1 MREFSKV
8 YRTLW
13 QSRKFSA
20 LPDDAARYLYIYI
33 LTGPHCNSSGCYDLK
48 LGYAIADL
56 NWSEHD
62 YRKAIESLSEVGLIE
77 VEELSPTVL
86 ITNWVEFNEPTNAKH
101 ALGIMSQL
109 DNASHDRLK
118 TKRAQEFIEVID
130 NKKQCNDR
138 LVGAALERVCLPY
151 RKPIE
156 SVSAPRLRPRPEI
169 TDLDQDQIETKTRE
183 EDSRPALRALAVNGA
198 LAPQEG
204 AQEKVKEEFPDLPDR
219 LNRLLDTP
227 LMRRSQ

>member
-56 NWSEHD
+56 NWPEHD
-62 YRKAIESLSEVGLIE
+62 YRKAIHSLSEVGLIE
-77 VEELSPTVL
+77 VEEGSPTVL

-138 LVGAALERVCLPY
+138 LVGSALERVCLPY

-156 SVSAPRLRPRPEI
+156 SLFAPRPRVE
-169 TDLDQDQIETKTRE
+169 TRDLDLDQDQIETKTRE

-204 AQEKVKEEFPDLPDR
+204 AVKEEYPDLPDR